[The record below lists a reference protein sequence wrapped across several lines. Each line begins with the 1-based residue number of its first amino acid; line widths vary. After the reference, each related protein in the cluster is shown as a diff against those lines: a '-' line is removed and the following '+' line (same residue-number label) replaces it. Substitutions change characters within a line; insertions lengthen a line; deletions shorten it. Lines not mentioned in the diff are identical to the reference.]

1 MTSQSKR
8 GRGRPIGTGK
18 DDAPTLSK
26 VADLIVANPAL
37 RPTTAIKRVL
47 DKLDPSIIRRLQVKW
62 RAGKEEY
69 LTQARSR
76 REVTVAPAR
85 RASIPYSPR
94 TARQLMAA
102 QRAMQ
107 DALGGSHLA
116 SVQAALNDP
125 GLRAMREAMSSPA
138 MQAMQ
143 EAMRRYQESPAMK
156 AIEEFRSSPA
166 MRAIEEL
173 HNSPT
178 MRAMR
183 ELQDS
188 PTMQAMRDLQ
198 TKLGSLC

>member
-18 DDAPTLSK
+18 DDNPTLSK
-26 VADLIVANPAL
+26 AADLIVANPAL

-47 DKLDPSIIRRLQVKW
+47 DKLDPSVIRRLQVKW

-69 LTQARSR
+69 LAQARSR
-76 REVTVAPAR
+76 REAVVARTR
-85 RASIPYSPR
+85 RASAPYSPR
-94 TARQLMAA
+94 TARQLAA
-102 QRAMQ
+102 AHRVIQ

-138 MQAMQ
+138 MLAMQ

-156 AIEEFRSSPA
+156 AIEEFRSSGA

-188 PTMQAMRDLQ
+188 PTLQAMREL
-198 TKLGSLC
+198 